1 MLLLNNLTR
10 NKMVDDFERI
20 ETMSTSYGIE
30 FKYVIAAF

>member
-20 ETMSTSYGIE
+20 ETMSTSYRIK